1 MRVNFQVFLVLIRR
15 FFLHG
20 SSCLKNDIRRFSVEK
35 NQERRESQENVMCKP
50 KQSNVSSIHHL
61 QRRADS
67 IWDSIF
73 EFFND
78 GSNNRRPRKITSHDL
93 KAAKSKVK

>member
-1 MRVNFQVFLVLIRR
+1 M
-15 FFLHG
+15 
-20 SSCLKNDIRRFSVEK
+20 EK

-50 KQSNVSSIHHL
+50 KPSNLNLSSIHHL

-67 IWDSIF
+67 IWDSLF

-93 KAAKSKVK
+93 KAAKSNSLIKITDRVNKIKLF